1 MSTGVEFEV
10 SRMERWVANV
20 VKNQVDDEDLE
31 EPDKQSEDEGDAK
44 GSAAGDGSGSKRKS
58 Q

>member
-1 MSTGVEFEV
+1 
-10 SRMERWVANV
+10 MERWVANV
-20 VKNQVDDEDLE
+20 VKKQVDDEDLE

-44 GSAAGDGSGSKRKS
+44 GGAAGDGSGSKRKS